1 MTENKGFFV
10 NGIWKENP
18 ILVSLLGLCS
28 ALGVTNSLQNA
39 IGMAAAFAFVLILSN
54 VVISLIRK
62 IVPSEIRI
70 PVFIVVIATL
80 VTLVKMIV
88 QAFFPS
94 LHLSLGVWIPLI
106 VVNCIILGRAEA
118 FAQRNG
124 VLASLLD
131 ALGMSIGY
139 AFVIVVL
146 SITREL
152 LATGGLTVWGD
163 LAFKIEGGFK
173 FFTDFFVK
181 EPASFIFLGLFIGFA
196 NLINSKMKKGDSK

>member
-196 NLINSKMKKGDSK
+196 NLINSRMKKGDSK

>member
-139 AFVIVVL
+139 A
-146 SITREL
+146 L
-152 LATGGLTVWGD
+152 L
-163 LAFKIEGGFK
+163 
-173 FFTDFFVK
+173 
-181 EPASFIFLGLFIGFA
+181 
-196 NLINSKMKKGDSK
+196 